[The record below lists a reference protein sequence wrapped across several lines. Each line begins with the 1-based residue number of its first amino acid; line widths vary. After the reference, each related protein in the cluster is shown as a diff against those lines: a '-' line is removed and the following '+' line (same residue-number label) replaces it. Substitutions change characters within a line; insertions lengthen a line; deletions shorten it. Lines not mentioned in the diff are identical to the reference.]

1 MAGGGAL
8 RLSLRQ
14 LIWTCLGVISLVFIV
29 ATSASIA
36 ARVAVAATVSDL
48 GDHLMPIQDK
58 VSDLNRA
65 FVNQEA
71 GQRGYLLTD
80 NPVLLEPYDSGGV
93 TADRLIAELRHDLE
107 QFPEAKAILEKEAL
121 AAAAWREQAADPQIA
136 AQRARTLLPDEI
148 GGMVLEGKL
157 LFDKLRE
164 QYRAL
169 SSYIDKIIAE
179 QLQRIGES
187 QHMANI
193 VQYSAAVV
201 LALAIAGAI
210 IVVHQFLS
218 KPVRTLVHDVRAVAD
233 GDYDQPIAR
242 SGPREL
248 ADLSAAVEEMRDS
261 LRAATGR
268 LVDVELREE
277 QARIAADLHDRV
289 IQRVF
294 GLGLGLTSAAARG
307 HRELAPYIDETD
319 GIIRDLR
326 ESIFNLNHSASSS
339 TRAVRLRSAIIDM
352 LDGRVSPLEFTP
364 TLRFDGPIDE
374 ATIPQAMQASILAV
388 IRESLSNVARHAEAT
403 AASVSITVG
412 KRYIRITVE
421 DNGIG
426 ISDADVF
433 GNGRR
438 NIDARAKQFG
448 GSAEI
453 RNASP
458 GPGTVVDW
466 LVPLKPDQSGASVV

>member
-1 MAGGGAL
+1 MAGVGTL

-14 LIWTCLGVISLVFIV
+14 LIWTCLGVISLVFVV

-36 ARVAVAATVSDL
+36 ARVAVANTVSDL
-48 GDHLMPIQDK
+48 GDHLMPIQVK
-58 VSDLNRA
+58 VSDLSRA
-65 FVNQEA
+65 YANQEA
-71 GQRGYLLTD
+71 GQRGYLLTGT
-80 NPVLLEPYDSGGV
+80 PVTLEPYTAGV
-93 TADRLIAELRHDLE
+93 AAAEKLVVELRKDLE
-107 QFPEAKAILEKEAL
+107 QFPEAKAILEAEV
-121 AAAAWREQAADPQIA
+121 AAADVWRVQAAEPQIA
-136 AQRARTLLPDEI
+136 AQRDRTLLPDEI
-148 GGMVLEGKL
+148 GAMVLEGKI
-157 LFDKLRE
+157 LFDKLRV

-169 SSYIDKIIAE
+169 SSTISKMIEE
-179 QLQRIGES
+179 QLRRVGES

-210 IVVHQFLS
+210 VAVHQLLS
-218 KPVRTLVHDVRAVAD
+218 KPVRTLVRDVRAVAD
-233 GDYDQPIAR
+233 GDYDQPIVR

-248 ADLSAAVEEMRDS
+248 ADLSEAVEEMRDS

-294 GLGLGLTSAAARG
+294 GLGLGLTSVAARG
-307 HRELAPYIDETD
+307 NRELAPYIDETD

-352 LDGRVSPLEFTP
+352 LDSRVSPLEFTP

-388 IRESLSNVARHAEAT
+388 IRESLSNVARHAQAT

-412 KRYIRITVE
+412 KRYIRITIE
-421 DNGIG
+421 DDGVG
-426 ISDADVF
+426 ISEADVF

-466 LVPLKPDQSGASVV
+466 LVPLKQDQSS

>member
-1 MAGGGAL
+1 MAGVGTL

-14 LIWTCLGVISLVFIV
+14 LIWTCLGVISLVFVV

-36 ARVAVAATVSDL
+36 VRVAVANTVSDL
-48 GDHLMPIQDK
+48 GDHLMPIQVK
-58 VSDLNRA
+58 VSDLSRA
-65 FVNQEA
+65 YANQEA
-71 GQRGYLLTD
+71 GQRGYLLTGT
-80 NPVLLEPYDSGGV
+80 PVTLEPYTAGV
-93 TADRLIAELRHDLE
+93 AAAEKLVVELRKDLE
-107 QFPEAKAILEKEAL
+107 QFPEAKAILEAEV
-121 AAAAWREQAADPQIA
+121 AAADVWRVQAAEPQIA
-136 AQRARTLLPDEI
+136 AQRDMTLLPDEI
-148 GGMVLEGKL
+148 GAMVLEGKI
-157 LFDKLRE
+157 LFDKLRV

-169 SSYIDKIIAE
+169 SSTISKMIEE
-179 QLQRIGES
+179 QLRRVGES

-201 LALAIAGAI
+201 LAMAIAGA
-210 IVVHQFLS
+210 VVAVHQLLS
-218 KPVRTLVHDVRAVAD
+218 KPVRTLVRDVRAVAD
-233 GDYDQPIAR
+233 GDYDQPIVR

-248 ADLSAAVEEMRDS
+248 ADLSEAVEEMRDS

-307 HRELAPYIDETD
+307 NRELAPYIDETD

-352 LDGRVSPLEFTP
+352 LDSRVSPLEFTP

-388 IRESLSNVARHAEAT
+388 IRESLSNVARHAQAT

-412 KRYIRITVE
+412 KRYIRITIE
-421 DNGIG
+421 DDGVG
-426 ISDADVF
+426 ISEADVF

-466 LVPLKPDQSGASVV
+466 LVPLKQDQSS